1 MTTNMK
7 TRGLHHSTL
16 KWLLKSNEVVQQLQ
30 PWQKND
36 VLNISLH
43 YCSKSATMKSQML
56 FWPLFSLVEKQS
68 REAEAARSDS
78 INLPRHDMFVAM
90 FSFTL
95 TSFSAWLWLLTRVV
109 HVHFFKAKELYIYKS
124 EVHYYYYYYYS
135 RAFLV

>member
-1 MTTNMK
+1 MAFEK
-7 TRGLHHSTL
+7 QRSSAAASALA
-16 KWLLKSNEVVQQLQ
+16 
-30 PWQKND
+30 KND

-124 EVHYYYYYYYS
+124 EVHYYYYS